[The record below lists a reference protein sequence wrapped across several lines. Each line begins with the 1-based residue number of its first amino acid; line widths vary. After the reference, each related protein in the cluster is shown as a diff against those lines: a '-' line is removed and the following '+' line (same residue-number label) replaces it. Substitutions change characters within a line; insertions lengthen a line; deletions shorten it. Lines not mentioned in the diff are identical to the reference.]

1 MESQSA
7 RVRRAFGEASSYVLE
22 LADCVAD
29 DQWDSPA
36 IGDWTLQELFVHTSR
51 AASTITAYADTSVER
66 TLMSG
71 AEYYVAVLAD
81 PAIHDAVAQR
91 THSQA
96 AEVDQ
101 TVPEFLAS
109 VFNDAENTL
118 QRIPATAVMGTLGG
132 GITLQDYLPTR
143 VVELVVHGTDIAEV
157 LAGLGV
163 ERIPAPPATA
173 LRVSLEAMVELSTRR
188 HDVLDPVL
196 LLRSVTGRAT
206 LPEGV
211 NLLG

>member
-118 QRIPATAVMGTLGG
+118 QRIPA
-132 GITLQDYLPTR
+132 
-143 VVELVVHGTDIAEV
+143 
-157 LAGLGV
+157 
-163 ERIPAPPATA
+163 PPATA

-188 HDVLDPVL
+188 PDVLDPVL